1 MIQKAIHQLVERADL
16 DFDTTKAVMD
26 EIMSG
31 EATQAQISSFL
42 TALRMKGETID
53 EITACATVMRDK
65 AVKLTPA
72 FPVMDI
78 VGTGGDEVGTFNIS
92 TTSAFVAAAGGI
104 RVAKHGNRSVSSKS
118 GAADVLECLGV
129 KLALT
134 ADQAGEVLEQTGMC
148 FLFAPAYHSSM
159 KYAAPVRKEIG
170 IRSIFNILGPRSN
183 PAGASMQLLGVYSRE
198 LVEPLAQVLANL
210 GVKRGMVVCGG
221 DGLDEATLT
230 GPTHVCEIRFGQLSS
245 YDMTP
250 EELGLKLE
258 ELIGGTPQENAAITR
273 DILSGRLTGPK
284 RDVVVLNAAIS
295 LYLGIDDC
303 TVKDCIKKARDIIDS
318 GAAIGKM
325 EEFIRA
331 TGQASGAAMD
341 GAGKKEKAS

>member
-1 MIQKAIHQLVERADL
+1 MIQKAIHELVENKNL
-16 DFDTTKAVMD
+16 DFDTTRAVMD

-31 EATQAQISSFL
+31 DATQAQISSFL

-65 AVKLTPA
+65 AVKLNPPFA
-72 FPVMDI
+72 VMDI

-104 RVAKHGNRSVSSKS
+104 RVAKHGNRSVSSRS
-118 GAADVLECLGV
+118 GAADVLERLGAE
-129 KLALT
+129 LSLT
-134 ADQAGEVLEQTGMC
+134 AQQAETILEKTGMC

-170 IRSIFNILGPRSN
+170 IRSIFNILGPLSN
-183 PAGASMQLLGVYSRE
+183 PAGASMQLLGVYSRD

-210 GVKRGMVVCGG
+210 GVTRGMVVCGG
-221 DGLDEATLT
+221 GGLDEATLT
-230 GPTHVCEIRFGQLSS
+230 GTTHVCEIRYGKLTA
-245 YDMTP
+245 YDMEP
-250 EELGLKLE
+250 GELGLDVCRLE
-258 ELIGGTPQENAAITR
+258 ELVGGAPEENAVITR
-273 DILSGRLTGPK
+273 NILSGNLKGPK

-295 LYLGIDDC
+295 LYLGIDHC
-303 TVKDCIKKARDIIDS
+303 TVKDCVKRAQEIIDS
-318 GAAIGKM
+318 GAAMAKM

-331 TGQASGAAMD
+331 TREAA
-341 GAGKKEKAS
+341 GEVKAS

>member
-72 FPVMDI
+72 
-78 VGTGGDEVGTFNIS
+78 
-92 TTSAFVAAAGGI
+92 
-104 RVAKHGNRSVSSKS
+104 
-118 GAADVLECLGV
+118 
-129 KLALT
+129 
-134 ADQAGEVLEQTGMC
+134 
-148 FLFAPAYHSSM
+148 YHSSM

-170 IRSIFNILGPRSN
+170 IRSIFNILGPLSN

-250 EELGLKLE
+250 EELGLTACKLE

-331 TGQASGAAMD
+331 TGQASGTAMD

>member
-1 MIQKAIHQLVERADL
+1 
-16 DFDTTKAVMD
+16 
-26 EIMSG
+26 
-31 EATQAQISSFL
+31 
-42 TALRMKGETID
+42 
-53 EITACATVMRDK
+53 
-65 AVKLTPA
+65 
-72 FPVMDI
+72 MDI
-78 VGTGGDEVGTFNIS
+78 VGTEGMKWEPSIFPLQVHS
-92 TTSAFVAAAGGI
+92 WQRPEESVWQ
-104 RVAKHGNRSVSSKS
+104 KHGNRSVSSKS

-134 ADQAGEVLEQTGMC
+134 ADQAGAVLEQTGMC

-170 IRSIFNILGPRSN
+170 IRSIFNILGPLSN

-250 EELGLKLE
+250 EELGLTACKLE

-284 RDVVVLNAAIS
+284 RMWWCSTQPSAYIWALMTAR
-295 LYLGIDDC
+295 LR
-303 TVKDCIKKARDIIDS
+303 TV
-318 GAAIGKM
+318 
-325 EEFIRA
+325 
-331 TGQASGAAMD
+331 
-341 GAGKKEKAS
+341 

>member
-1 MIQKAIHQLVERADL
+1 MIQKAIHELVENKNL
-16 DFDTTKAVMD
+16 DFETTKEVMD

-31 EATQAQISSFL
+31 NATQAQISSFL

-65 AVKLTPA
+65 AVKLSPP

-104 RVAKHGNRSVSSKS
+104 RVAKH
-118 GAADVLECLGV
+118 
-129 KLALT
+129 
-134 ADQAGEVLEQTGMC
+134 
-148 FLFAPAYHSSM
+148 
-159 KYAAPVRKEIG
+159 AAPVRKEIG
-170 IRSIFNILGPRSN
+170 IRSIFNILGPLSN
-183 PAGASMQLLGVYSRE
+183 PAGASMQLLGVYSRD

-210 GVKRGMVVCGG
+210 GVTRGMVVCGG

-230 GPTHVCEIRFGQLSS
+230 GPTHVCEIRYGKITA

-250 EELGLKLE
+250 EELGLTVCNLE
-258 ELIGGTPQENAAITR
+258 ELIGGTPEENAQITR
-273 DILSGRLTGPK
+273 NILSGSLKGPK

-303 TVKDCIKKARDIIDS
+303 TVRDCVKTAQDMIDS
-318 GAAIGKM
+318 GAAMAKM
-325 EEFIRA
+325 EEFIQA
-331 TGQASGAAMD
+331 TKKAA
-341 GAGKKEKAS
+341 GEVKAS

>member
-1 MIQKAIHQLVERADL
+1 MIQQAIHQLVENRNL
-16 DFDTTKAVMD
+16 DFETTKAVMD

-31 EATQAQISSFL
+31 QATQAQISSFL

-53 EITACATVMRDK
+53 EITACAAVMRDK
-65 AVKLTPA
+65 AVKLNPP
-72 FPVMDI
+72 FSVMDI

-104 RVAKHGNRSVSSKS
+104 HVAKHGNRSVSSKS
-118 GAADVLECLGV
+118 GAADVLECLGA

-134 ADQAGEVLEQTGMC
+134 AKQAEAVLEQTGMC
-148 FLFAPAYHSSM
+148 FLFAPSYHSSM

-170 IRSIFNILGPRSN
+170 IRSIFNILGPLSN
-183 PAGASMQLLGVYSRE
+183 PAGASMQLLGVYSKE
-198 LVEPLAQVLANL
+198 LVQPLAQVLANL

-230 GPTHVCEIRFGQLSS
+230 GVTHVCEIRFGELSS
-245 YDMTP
+245 YDITP
-250 EELGLKLE
+250 QELGLTTCRLE
-258 ELIGGTPQENAAITR
+258 ELIGGTPQENALITR
-273 DILSGRLTGPK
+273 DILSGSLKGPK
-284 RDVVVLNAAIS
+284 RDVVVINAAIS

-303 TVKDCIKKARDIIDS
+303 TIKDCVKKAQEIIDS

-325 EEFIRA
+325 EEFIQATVRA
-331 TGQASGAAMD
+331 D
-341 GAGKKEKAS
+341 LEGKKEMAS